1 MAIKKKPASAPA
13 KPHTMSVEAREGE
26 IDKKA
31 KARVAVSPVFNAA
44 IVERSIIGGRV
55 SGVEFS
61 VTDIH
66 SALLDKFRP
75 VVEQNDLSSVETML
89 LVQASTCDLLFNDMV
104 LRARAA
110 DTMPKLEAY
119 MRMALKAQQQCASTL
134 RVLGELK
141 NPKSVA
147 FIRQANVAHGPQ
159 QVNNGAAPPGAPR
172 AHEESGNQ
180 SNELLEHQHGER
192 LDAGATGEAG
202 RGNQALEAVGTVNR
216 ADDG

>member
-1 MAIKKKPASAPA
+1 MAAKRKTTGTPA
-13 KPHTMSVEAREGE
+13 KPNSMSVETRQGE
-26 IDKKA
+26 TDMQA
-31 KARVAVSPVFNAA
+31 KARVALSPVFNAA
-44 IVERSIIGGRV
+44 IVERSIVTRTV

-89 LVQASTCDLLFNDMV
+89 LVQANTCDLLFNDMV

-159 QVNNGAAPPGAPR
+159 QVNNGIPPTGAAR
-172 AHEESGNQ
+172 AHEEDGVPPNK
-180 SNELLEHQHGER
+180 LLEHDDGEW
-192 LDAGATGEAG
+192 LESGAAGEAG
-202 RGNQALEAVGTVNR
+202 RGNQAVEAVGTVHGPE
-216 ADDG
+216 D